1 MHIGRTRKVNR
12 FTPMRLALKLN
23 FTSKDKWAKYSWMRG
38 DRMMSAALRWGTGF
52 RIATCMSVRVCVR
65 GGGYMWHCRGVTMLS
80 WTGSLWHQGDF
91 SKVMGWNSFY
101 YLYITF
107 LTPFLS
113 FFLLFTSSS
122 IIPSAGLKFSVE
134 RSCPS
139 FSFCLPPPLYYS
151 VIFIPSHF
159 FPPLCNFYHNF
170 STHFTREPPSS
181 SFAWLDHKYSSVQHT
196 HTHKHRV

>member
-1 MHIGRTRKVNR
+1 MQCAGCSPTEMHIGKTRKVNR

-122 IIPSAGLKFSVE
+122 IIPTAGLKFSVE
-134 RSCPS
+134 SWEVLS
-139 FSFCLPPPLYYS
+139 FFLVLSTTSSLLF
-151 VIFIPSHF
+151 SHF
-159 FPPLCNFYHNF
+159 YPQPFFSPP
-170 STHFTREPPSS
+170 
-181 SFAWLDHKYSSVQHT
+181 VQFLP
-196 HTHKHRV
+196 